1 MKYLSLLLIAVL
13 WLSSCSTPEPQKV
26 ELPDNSIFNLTSQWH
41 NQNGEAMQL
50 KDLQGKT
57 LVVVMIFT
65 TCQSAC
71 PILVAKMKSIESK
84 ISRKDIE
91 NIDLVLVTIDPET
104 DTPEKLKEFAKT
116 NKMDAPQWIFLTSN
130 EAATQEFA
138 NVLSMK
144 YKKISPID
152 FSHSNIISVF
162 NPMGELVSQEEG
174 DINVER
180 VVSTVTNVVNNK
192 KKK

>member
-1 MKYLSLLLIAVL
+1 MKSLRWFLLAL
-13 WLSSCSTPEPQKV
+13 FWLSSCINSKPKNV
-26 ELPDNSIFNLTSQWH
+26 ELPDNSIFNLSSQWH
-41 NQNGEAMQL
+41 NQNGDALHL

-84 ISRKDIE
+84 ISRDDIE
-91 NIDLVLVTIDPET
+91 KVNLVLVTIDPEN
-104 DTPEKLKEFAKT
+104 DTPEKLKLFAKT
-116 NKMDAPQWIFLTSN
+116 NNMDAPQWTFLTSN

-144 YKKISPID
+144 YKRISPID
-152 FSHSNIISVF
+152 FSHSNIISIF
-162 NPMGELVSQEEG
+162 NPLGELESQEEG
-174 DINVER
+174 DIDVER
-180 VVSTVTNVVNNK
+180 VVTTVTRVVK
-192 KKK
+192 KQD